1 MVKSAMLNSK
11 PLIGA
16 LFVLGVA
23 PVAALA
29 QQPLPRPIV
38 LYRPVTTTTAQ
49 PNPNPNQPR
58 PTTLTTKPAAP
69 AAPAAAPT
77 DQFGPR
83 NSNAQ
88 ATQQPSQQ
96 DATATSQ
103 SQKADDSQPKTP
115 QQEWEEEQKR
125 PTYQQLL
132 NPSAG
137 WNLTHSGFTNSQ
149 QMTPNTFFGPQ
160 FQNWTNQQPTWQMP
174 STFGE
179 LSRFQP
185 GEFGG
190 YVGPNTFVGTGFN
203 SWTNQSPG
211 GISPGATGSWGLSVW
226 P

>member
-1 MVKSAMLNSK
+1 MVKSAMLNSM
-11 PLIGA
+11 PLMGT
-16 LFVLGVA
+16 LFVLAVA
-23 PVAALA
+23 PLAALA

-38 LYRPVTTTTAQ
+38 LYRPGTTTTAQ
-49 PNPNPNQPR
+49 PNPNPTQSPR
-58 PTTLTTKPAAP
+58 PTTLTTKPV
-69 AAPAAAPT
+69 AAPT
-77 DQFGPR
+77 DQFGSR
-83 NSNAQ
+83 NSNGQ
-88 ATQQPSQQ
+88 ATQPGNQQ
-96 DATATSQ
+96 DASTTGQ
-103 SQKADDSQPKTP
+103 SQKADDNQPKTP
-115 QQEWEEEQKR
+115 QQEWEDEQKR

-137 WNLTHSGFTNSQ
+137 WNLTHSGFTNAQ

-160 FQNWTNQQPTWQMP
+160 FQTWTNQQAAWQMP
-174 STFGE
+174 STYGE

-185 GEFGG
+185 GQFGG